1 MAPRLS
7 PVPDEEAA
15 RAKEE
20 SLARF
25 ADEGPGHINC
35 AQAVLSFAL
44 RVEGMHPELITVA
57 RYFGGGVAGMGEV
70 CGALSGAALALG
82 LRDHE
87 AQRSPAGGRAGTE
100 RRPDPKTAR
109 GALQDLMRAFSTE
122 FGALGCR
129 DLTGCDLTT
138 PEGHDAF
145 VKSGANQRCPL
156 FVSWAC
162 DRLLPL
168 LDTDAS

>member
-7 PVPDEEAA
+7 PVPAEEAA

-44 RVEGMHPELITVA
+44 RVEGMDPELITVA

-87 AQRSPAGGRAGTE
+87 AQRSPAGGGAGTE
-100 RRPDPKTAR
+100 RHPDPKATR
-109 GALQDLMRAFSTE
+109 VALQDLMRAFNKE
-122 FGALGCR
+122 FEALRCR

-145 VKSGANQRCPL
+145 VKGGANQRCPL
-156 FVSWAC
+156 FVSWVC

-168 LDTDAS
+168 LDTHAS